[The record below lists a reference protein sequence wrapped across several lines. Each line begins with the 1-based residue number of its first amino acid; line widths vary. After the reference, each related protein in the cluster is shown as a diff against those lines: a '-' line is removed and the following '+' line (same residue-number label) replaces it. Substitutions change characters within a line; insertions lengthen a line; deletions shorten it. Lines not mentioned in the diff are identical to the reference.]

1 MVHRRHSKFQ
11 HFMTCARLEVNDK
24 PTRMVS
30 TEFLK
35 AETVR
40 VQQRQPVTSTAT
52 PLNTTGI
59 GSCNNRGPAAGCS
72 ITTGYSTVCTSNAT
86 TNDSYQYTTSVD
98 IKKNTRYKREREKG
112 EKKGGGGGNSVT
124 LSESRA
130 TCAQRVCSRTKN
142 SAIQKR

>member
-112 EKKGGGGGNSVT
+112 KKKGVGGGTQSHFQNHVRHVRR
-124 LSESRA
+124 ESARE
-130 TCAQRVCSRTKN
+130 QRLVR
-142 SAIQKR
+142 